1 MVRAGARYRPARIR
15 RGRRGRPGKRHIE
28 EERVMNDRLCR
39 ISRWLLALALV
50 LNAAGAGAETKE
62 VRMAKQ
68 YGIGY
73 LALMIMSHDH
83 LFEKQAKAAGL
94 GDVKLTLA
102 TFTDGTVM
110 NDALLSQSLDIAGGG
125 IGSFVTLW
133 DKTRDT
139 LKVRSLGALC
149 TMPLYLVTRQAR
161 IKTIADFTEQDRIGL
176 PGIKVSP
183 QAVTVQKAA
192 AKAFGEANWNRLDR
206 LTVNMSHPVAMQ
218 ALLSDKSEVVA
229 HFASQPFAYEELH
242 KYPGFHTVLNSYD
255 VWGPQ
260 TFLVLW
266 TTSRFRDENP
276 KTYAA
281 FVAAVEQATDF
292 INSHR
297 EEAARIYLEMTK
309 DKTLAVSDLVAL
321 MADPQIKFTMTPEG
335 MVAFADFKQGIGTI
349 EHKPASWKEM
359 FFPNVHDLPGS

>member
-1 MVRAGARYRPARIR
+1 MM
-15 RGRRGRPGKRHIE
+15 PGFFR
-28 EERVMNDRLCR
+28 M
-39 ISRWLLALALV
+39 SRWLLAAVVTLH
-50 LNAAGAGAETKE
+50 AATGHAETSE

-73 LALMIMSHDH
+73 LALMIIVHDH
-83 LFEKQAKAAGL
+83 LFEKQAKGAGL
-94 GDVKLTLA
+94 GEVRLTLA

-110 NDALLSQSLDIAGGG
+110 NDALLSRSLDIAGGG

-149 TMPLYLVTRQAR
+149 TMPLYLVTRTPR
-161 IKTIADFTEQDRIGL
+161 IRTIADFTEQDRIGL

-183 QAVTVQKAA
+183 QAVTIQKAA
-192 AKAFGEANWNRLDR
+192 AKAFGDANWNKLDR

-218 ALLSDKSEVVA
+218 ALLSGKSEVVA

-242 KYPGFHTVLNSYD
+242 KYSGFHTVLNSYD

-281 FVAAVEQATDF
+281 FAAALQEATDF
-292 INSHR
+292 INR
-297 EEAARIYLEMTK
+297 RKEAAARIYLEMTG
-309 DKTLAVSDLVAL
+309 DKALSVADVVAL
-321 MADPQIKFTMTPEG
+321 LSDPQIKFTTAPEG
-335 MVAFADFKQGIGTI
+335 MVAFADFKQSIGTI
-349 EHKPASWKEM
+349 EHKPKSWKEM
-359 FFPNVHDLPGS
+359 FFPNVYDLPGS

>member
-1 MVRAGARYRPARIR
+1 MKTALRRVSRSVIAGAF
-15 RGRRGRPGKRHIE
+15 
-28 EERVMNDRLCR
+28 
-39 ISRWLLALALV
+39 ALHAV
-50 LNAAGAGAETKE
+50 VAAAETSE

-73 LALMIMSHDH
+73 LALMIMVHDH
-83 LFEKQAKAAGL
+83 LLEKQAKAAGL

-125 IGSFVTLW
+125 IGAFITLW
-133 DKTRDT
+133 DKTRGT
-139 LKVRSLGALC
+139 LNVRSLGALC
-149 TMPLYLVTRQAR
+149 TMPLYLVTRTPR

-192 AKAFGEANWNRLDR
+192 AKAFGDANWNKLDA

-218 ALLSDKSEVVA
+218 ALLSGKSDVVA

-242 KYPGFHTVLNSYD
+242 KYSGFHVVLNSYD

-281 FVAAVEQATDF
+281 FVAALQKANDF
-292 INSHR
+292 INRDKES
-297 EEAARIYLEMTK
+297 AARIYLEMTK
-309 DKTLAVSDLVAL
+309 DKSLSLKDVVELLS
-321 MADPQIKFTMTPEG
+321 DPQIKFTMTPEG
-335 MVAFADFKQGIGTI
+335 MVAFADFKHGIGTI
-349 EHKPASWKEM
+349 ERKPESWKEM
-359 FFPNVHDLPGS
+359 FFPNVYDLPGS

>member
-1 MVRAGARYRPARIR
+1 MRRALFRMSG
-15 RGRRGRPGKRHIE
+15 
-28 EERVMNDRLCR
+28 
-39 ISRWLLALALV
+39 WLLAAALAFYT
-50 LNAAGAGAETKE
+50 AAAVAETSE

-73 LALMIMSHDH
+73 LALMIMAHDH

-110 NDALLSQSLDIAGGG
+110 NDALLSQNLDIAGGG

-149 TMPLYLVTRQAR
+149 TMPLYLVTRTPR
-161 IKTIADFTEQDRIGL
+161 IRTIADFTEQDRIGL

-192 AKAFGEANWNRLDR
+192 AKAFGGVNWNKLDR
-206 LTVNMSHPVAMQ
+206 LTVNMSHPIAMQ
-218 ALLSDKSEVVA
+218 ALLSGKGDVVA

-242 KYPGFHTVLNSYD
+242 KYSGFHTVLNSYD

-276 KTYAA
+276 RTYAA
-281 FVAAVEQATDF
+281 FIAALKEATDF
-292 INSHR
+292 INGDK
-297 EEAARIYLEMTK
+297 EAAARIYLEMTG
-309 DKTLAVSDLVAL
+309 DKVLSLSDVVQLL
-321 MADPQIKFTMTPEG
+321 SDPQIKFTMTPEG
-335 MVAFADFKQGIGTI
+335 MVAFVDFKQSIGTI
-349 EHKPASWKEM
+349 EHQPKSWKEM
-359 FFPNVHDLPGS
+359 FFPNVYALPGS

>member
-1 MVRAGARYRPARIR
+1 MKDGVCS
-15 RGRRGRPGKRHIE
+15 
-28 EERVMNDRLCR
+28 V
-39 ISRWLLALALV
+39 SRWLLATALLLHV
-50 LNAAGAGAETKE
+50 AAAAAETSE

-73 LALMIMSHDH
+73 LALMVMAHDH
-83 LFEKQAKAAGL
+83 LFERQARAAGL

-125 IGSFVTLW
+125 IGSFITLW

-149 TMPLYLVTRQAR
+149 TMPLYLVTRKTR
-161 IKTIADFTEQDRIGL
+161 IRTIADFTEQDRIGL

-192 AKAFGEANWNRLDR
+192 AKAFGDANWNRLDR

-266 TTSRFRDENP
+266 TTQKFRDENP
-276 KTYAA
+276 KTYSA
-281 FVAAVEQATDF
+281 FVAAVKEATDF
-292 INSHR
+292 INDHK
-297 EEAARIYLEMTK
+297 EAAARLYLEMTG
-309 DKTLAVSDLVAL
+309 DKALSVADLVAL
-321 MADPQIKFTMTPEG
+321 LSDPQIKFTMTPEG
-335 MVAFADFKQGIGTI
+335 MVAFADFKQSIGTI
-349 EHKPASWKEM
+349 KHKPASWKEM
-359 FFPNVHDLPGS
+359 FFPNVHGLPGS